1 MLARFGAECGLC
13 YAQLPTLMS
22 AGKRAGEKNALP
34 QERRGVA

>member
-13 YAQLPTLMS
+13 YAQLPTPMS
-22 AGKRAGEKNALP
+22 AGEKNALP